1 MNNVFNLEL
10 KTDCGISE
18 ASYAGAHSPFLTIIT
33 RTQGRRPHTLVE
45 VLTCLAA
52 QSDTDFEVLLLAHRL
67 DADEQDLVLGLVDDC
82 PLWLRSRVHFIAV
95 EQGTRTRP
103 LQVGF
108 AAARGAYVAV
118 LDDDDIVFAH
128 WVESFRDLSRRQ
140 PGRVLRGNT
149 ALQIVDTVAVQG
161 VIGLR
166 AEAAPELRY
175 PKTFNFFEHVL
186 ENRSPPMTLAFPRQ
200 LIAFEGIRF
209 DETLT
214 TTEDWDFFMRCAAV
228 AGVADGAGI
237 TSVYRWWNKGESS
250 RTVHRKS
257 EWEENHHRIWK
268 NWDEACFRLPPGG
281 MRELV
286 NILQEHA
293 AYGAELRRQ
302 QLQGAKLELDPALL
316 HCDPEQRL
324 TVAKLQLSKILDST
338 CWRLTGPLR
347 RIGYLVSGGRQIDAA
362 GLQCATA
369 EQAEALVCQLYQS
382 RSWRITVPVRL
393 LKRLLGRFCNARM
406 AMR

>member
-1 MNNVFNLEL
+1 MNNIFNLEL
-10 KTDCGISE
+10 KTDRIAE
-18 ASYAGAHSPFLTIIT
+18 ASYEGALSPFLTIIT

-52 QSDTDFEVLLLAHRL
+52 QSDTDFEVLLLGHRL
-67 DADEQDLVLGLVDDC
+67 DADEHDLVLGMVDDC
-82 PLWLRSRVHFIAV
+82 PKWLRSRIRFIAV
-95 EQGTRTRP
+95 EHGTRTRP
-103 LQVGF
+103 LQLGF
-108 AAARGAYVAV
+108 AAARGAYVAM

-128 WVESFRDLSRRQ
+128 WVERFRDLSRLE

-149 ALQIVDTVAVQG
+149 VLQIVDTVVVQG
-161 VIGLR
+161 VVGLR

-175 PKTFNFFEHVL
+175 PRTFNFFEHIL
-186 ENRSPPMTLAFPRQ
+186 ENHSPPMTLAFPRQ
-200 LIAFEGIRF
+200 RIAFEGIRF

-228 AGVADGAGI
+228 AGVANGAGI

-257 EWEENHHRIWK
+257 EWQENHYRIWK
-268 NWDEACFRLPPGG
+268 NWDAACFRLPPGG

-293 AYGAELRRQ
+293 AFGAELRRQ

-316 HCDPEQRL
+316 NRDPEQRL
-324 TVAKLQLSKILDST
+324 AVAKLKVHKILSST
-338 CWRLTGPLR
+338 CWRLTAPLR
-347 RIGYLVSGGRQIDAA
+347 RIGHLVSGGREIDAA
-362 GLQCATA
+362 WLQCATA

-382 RSWRITVPVRL
+382 RSWRIAGPVRV
-393 LKRLLGRFCNARM
+393 LKRLLDRFRDARM
-406 AMR
+406 AMQ